1 MESFLSSI
9 KEACK
14 NFSKI
19 TSPIRIISH
28 LDADGL
34 SAASIM
40 TKTLSN
46 IDKQFILSV
55 VRQVSPQLLKEL
67 KNEKYDTYLFLDL
80 GSGNLKEIDS
90 FLKNKA
96 IYILDHHIPQ
106 NHPTNFSH
114 LNPHLHNI
122 NGSRDISGAGVA
134 YLFSKCLKE
143 NISLSHLALVGA
155 IGDTQ
160 EDKDGFAGIN
170 KEIILKDALESGNL
184 EVKLGLRMFGAQTRP
199 LYKIL
204 QFSTDPYIPGITG
217 DEEASIS
224 FLAQINIDKDRK
236 LIDLSEDEM
245 KKLVAAIIIKR
256 MGSETNPED
265 VLGNTYLLK
274 DQPESSPTKD
284 LKEFATLLNSCGRMH
299 KPSLGIGTCL
309 NDPESYENAVKL
321 LVEYKQKLID
331 SLNWFHKNKDSS
343 LVIETPELVL
353 INAEENIPDTLIGT
367 VTSMISKSNIYKEG
381 TVLISLA
388 HTLDSNTKISIRISG
403 YKIPEGIDLKEVLDK
418 ITQKLGYPAGGHS
431 FAAGSLIPQE
441 KEKEFIDQALETFK
455 NQSKTI
461 ISN

>member
-1 MESFLSSI
+1 M
-9 KEACK
+9 
-14 NFSKI
+14 
-19 TSPIRIISH
+19 
-28 LDADGL
+28 
-34 SAASIM
+34 
-40 TKTLSN
+40 
-46 IDKQFILSV
+46 
-55 VRQVSPQLLKEL
+55 
-67 KNEKYDTYLFLDL
+67 
-80 GSGNLKEIDS
+80 
-90 FLKNKA
+90 
-96 IYILDHHIPQ
+96 
-106 NHPTNFSH
+106 
-114 LNPHLHNI
+114 
-122 NGSRDISGAGVA
+122 
-134 YLFSKCLKE
+134 
-143 NISLSHLALVGA
+143 VGA

-403 YKIPEGIDLKEVLDK
+403 YKIPEGIDLKEDPTALQRLKEAAEKAK
-418 ITQKLGYPAGGHS
+418 IALSSSESTEVNLPYVTADAKGPKHFRMTISRAQYENLVID
-431 FAAGSLIPQE
+431 LIE
-441 KEKEFIDQALETFK
+441 KTFK
-455 NQSKTI
+455 AVDKAIKDSGISKSDI
-461 ISN
+461 HEVIMVG